1 MVLVRIL
8 LLRCYDGVY
17 LVSSLTFAP
26 KRQYSHM
33 QTAANLSLSWGV
45 QLNEKMTKD

>member
-1 MVLVRIL
+1 MVFVRTL

-17 LVSSLTFAP
+17 LVSSLTYAP
-26 KRQYSHM
+26 TRQYSQM
-33 QTAANLSLSWGV
+33 QTAANLSLFWGV